1 MAQFAGAL
9 WWQASLQKQLSC
21 QALRSKMHGLSSVT
35 VSPYLSRTTWEDMLV
50 PRPPSELTNIESPK
64 LSAAYPAVVCFRDD
78 DATFPE
84 YLVERDLS
92 DMSVRTNLEIR
103 YSPWAVEMMNGFGK
117 KDDRPVK
124 ESTGIHKILF
134 FVVLSFPLWQRNRS
148 FTHSI

>member
-1 MAQFAGAL
+1 
-9 WWQASLQKQLSC
+9 
-21 QALRSKMHGLSSVT
+21 MHGLSSVT

-124 ESTGIHKILF
+124 ESTGIHEILF
-134 FVVLSFPLWQRNRS
+134 FCGPLLSFV
-148 FTHSI
+148 IEE

>member
-1 MAQFAGAL
+1 
-9 WWQASLQKQLSC
+9 
-21 QALRSKMHGLSSVT
+21 
-35 VSPYLSRTTWEDMLV
+35 MLV

-124 ESTGIHKILF
+124 ESTGIYDF
-134 FVVLSFPLWQRNRS
+134 FFFCGPLLSFV
-148 FTHSI
+148 IDE